1 MVNRKNNMKQ
11 YSPSNND
18 RMAKNTRIYG
28 GQSPRNAGFDS
39 KKTLHQTNA
48 SLRTNDD

>member
-1 MVNRKNNMKQ
+1 MVNRKNQ

-28 GQSPRNAGFDS
+28 GNSPSKGGFDS

-48 SLRTNDD
+48 SLRTADD